1 MGLSQSAYI
10 TYATL
15 SVFGLVNQLLRV
27 IYLLITTVSYPL
39 VLIVKEW

>member
-1 MGLSQSAYI
+1 MYI

-27 IYLLITTVSYPL
+27 TYLSITVVSYPL
-39 VLIVKEW
+39 VLIWKEW